1 MRNIKMT
8 VQYDGSR
15 YLGWQ
20 RLGDSD
26 KTIQGKIEMVLSA
39 MTGENI
45 EVIGSGR
52 TDAGVHAIKQVANF
66 RTQSRMPLEA
76 MLDYCYRYLPEDIL
90 IPDMQEVDE
99 RFHSRYNA
107 KAKKYLYRIWNDKFH
122 NPFYRKYTCHIPD
135 CLDIDLMRAA
145 ARYLVGEHDYT
156 SFTSLKSKKKS
167 KVKKVYSI
175 DIEMKDKM
183 IDILF
188 YGNGFLYNMVRIMT
202 GTLIEVGLGKIS
214 PDSVESILRGKDRSL
229 AGYTA
234 PSNGLFL
241 YDVEY

>member
-1 MRNIKMT
+1 MT

>member
-1 MRNIKMT
+1 MT

-214 PDSVESILRGKDRSL
+214 LIPWKV
-229 AGYTA
+229 Y
-234 PSNGLFL
+234 
-241 YDVEY
+241 